1 MNREDNNNAV
11 QSAEGKAITLNE
23 AMAQAK
29 SVPGMILPATDLVNQ
44 IPENERAVIAPDTEA
59 VPSVT
64 KVLDNLALEV
74 PEDERAEAGE
84 ADELEEVRKLGVF
97 EPTVGMANILDVLD
111 NKVYA
116 RIYVDSDKV
125 RYIEFCEQYSD
136 GSFSPKMRAE
146 QSSML
151 LAEKYNFIAKDV
163 PEASLR
169 NRISKFI
176 FKMTEEYLGKYN
188 GLDEALDIVEVLNV
202 LLKVRGSLP
211 VYETAPKELEP
222 EQFYHQVMQTIKDNH
237 LFWLDDHKA
246 YYTLD
251 DGQIR
256 MVEKELSMKPNTLL
270 PKLKNY
276 GFLYLTDSCKGYQT
290 NVRFKG
296 ADGESFTQWMYCIY
310 KLEYFAKQR
319 NREK

>member
-1 MNREDNNNAV
+1 MNREDHNNAV

-222 EQFYHQVMQTIKDNH
+222 EQFYHQVIQTIKDQAFASPNI
-237 LFWLDDHKA
+237 HKA
-246 YYTLD
+246 YYTLNYEEVT
-251 DGQIR
+251 I
-256 MVEKELSMKPNTLL
+256 VEKELGMKRGTLL
-270 PKLKNY
+270 PKLKEY
-276 GFLYLTDSCKGYQT
+276 GFLYLTESCKGYQT
-290 NVRFKG
+290 NVRFNWGKG
-296 ADGESFTQWMYCIY
+296 DSSTEWMYCIY
-310 KLEYFAKQR
+310 KLEYFTENK
-319 NREK
+319 